1 MAKRELQRWQETAGD
16 REPYASGKHSYLP
29 SFKKTIPPDA
39 VDQSNIFL
47 FRVYKHGTLH
57 LQRRYGYRKRGK
69 QRSSL
74 HIHHWILMMFL
85 TQHDRDTESVDR
97 DLVFYL
103 HKQRSCLKC
112 RLTAKMVLN
121 IVTLLW
127 YSRSVPLD

>member
-1 MAKRELQRWQETAGD
+1 MLLTNQAYFYSAFTNMGPFICSGD
-16 REPYASGKHSYLP
+16 MDIE
-29 SFKKTIPPDA
+29 
-39 VDQSNIFL
+39 
-47 FRVYKHGTLH
+47 
-57 LQRRYGYRKRGK
+57 RGK

-74 HIHHWILMMFL
+74 HIRHWILMMFL

-112 RLTAKMVLN
+112 RLTVKMVLN